1 MKRKLNLS
9 LDEEIVVKIKEL
21 AEIEHKTVSQWVT
34 DAVMQEVKAMDNNTS
49 GGKK

>member
-21 AEIEHKTVSQWVT
+21 AEKEHKTVSQWVT